1 MVLFAEFLLFNVHV
15 FRSRLFILPLSRN
28 TIVYKWRQ
36 WNVEK
41 AARAVWPDRR
51 ELNVVYCIC
60 HCTMCLGHSFFQSAL
75 QDNLFKITKVEA

>member
-1 MVLFAEFLLFNVHV
+1 MSMSSGLDFLSYHCLATQLFTNGGSGTLRKQLEPCGLN
-15 FRSRLFILPLSRN
+15 
-28 TIVYKWRQ
+28 
-36 WNVEK
+36 
-41 AARAVWPDRR
+41 RR